1 MHISLQKV
9 ECPICHFQISRV
21 NFNRHKANCDGLGPQ
36 TKRERKYKRKSFVK
50 MFTPEFCKTV
60 QEYYDNGDTVAQVL
74 KNFNFNCRAWN
85 KAVKLNLLKSRDRV
99 VTQKNNI
106 LKLTLEERKKR
117 FSRKQE
123 LWHKPK
129 GGYRPNA
136 GHSQKFYVTDSYN
149 NNVCLQSSYEKICS
163 DILNELKIKWIRP
176 KALIYNNKKYFP
188 DFYLTDYNVY
198 LDPKNDFLYNKD
210 LEKINNVIKENK
222 VKIFILKKENLN
234 KEFILSLCNSKEEYP
249 IDNRNT

>member
-1 MHISLQKV
+1 MHVSLQKV
-9 ECPICHFQISRV
+9 ECPICHFSISKI
-21 NFNRHKANCDGLGPQ
+21 NFNKHKTCCTGIGPHL
-36 TKRERKYKRKSFVK
+36 KRKKKYKRKLFCET
-50 MFTPEFCKTV
+50 FTHEFCKHV
-60 QEYYDNGDTVAQVL
+60 QLYYDNEHTVAEVL
-74 KNFNFNCRAWN
+74 KKFKINTTAWCR
-85 KAVKLNLLKSRDRV
+85 AVKLGLLVSRDRQI
-99 VTQKNNI
+99 TRKNNI
-106 LKLTLEERKKR
+106 LKLSKEERFKR
-117 FSRKQE
+117 FSTKKQP
-123 LWHKPK
+123 WHKPK

-149 NNVCLQSSYEKICS
+149 NNVCLQSSYEKLCS

-176 KALIYNNKKYFP
+176 KALIYSNKKYFP
-188 DFYLTDYNVY
+188 DFYLTDYNIY